1 LNDTPVKLPVEDD
14 FNDVIGKAQ
23 KGLEITT
30 EVLAGKTSVSEESVR
45 KIRRGE
51 FDEAAVSAVA
61 KYLDLN
67 VDALLK
73 IGRGDW
79 YPEQPDPIDGFELI
93 ATPFYEWHV
102 NAYLLWDPN
111 TKEAIAFDT
120 GTDPE
125 PMLAKIDELGMQLKT
140 LFLTHSHGDHIEG
153 APKILSQTGAN
164 AVISRLEPP
173 VDFEAEAV
181 DEGFRANIG
190 CLSVEMFNTTGH
202 TSGGATF
209 VVKGLD
215 RDFAIV
221 GDAIFAGSMGGPN
234 VSYDDSLT
242 GLNRIL
248 SLDADTVLASGHGP
262 LTTVGQEKQMNC
274 FYAGS

>member
-1 LNDTPVKLPVEDD
+1 MKLPVEDD

-30 EVLAGKTSVSEESVR
+30 EDLAEKTGVSEESIR

-51 FDEAAVSAVA
+51 FDAAAVAAVGQ
-61 KYLDLN
+61 YLNLN

-73 IGRGDW
+73 IGKGEW
-79 YPEQPDPIDGFELI
+79 YPDQPGSVEGFELI
-93 ATPFYEWHV
+93 ATPFYDWHV
-102 NAYLLWDPN
+102 NAYLLWDVGS
-111 TKEAIAFDT
+111 KEAIAFDT
-120 GTDPE
+120 GTDPK
-125 PMLAKIDELGMQLKT
+125 PMLAKINALDLKLKM

-153 APKILSQTGAN
+153 AAKILSETGAK
-164 AVISRLEPP
+164 AFISRLEPA
-173 VDFEAEAV
+173 VDFEAEAI
-181 DEGFRANIG
+181 DEGYISTVG

-209 VVKGLD
+209 VVKGLA

-234 VSYDDSLT
+234 VSYEDSLK

-248 SLDADTVLASGHGP
+248 SLDDDTVLASGHGP
-262 LTTVGQEKQMNC
+262 LTMVGQERRMNC
-274 FYAGS
+274 FYIGN

>member
-1 LNDTPVKLPVEDD
+1 MKLPLEDD

-30 EVLAGKTSVSEESVR
+30 EDLAEKTGVSEEGIR

-51 FDEAAVSAVA
+51 FDAAAVAAVGQQ
-61 KYLDLN
+61 LNLN

-79 YPEQPDPIDGFELI
+79 YPEQPGSIEGFELI
-93 ATPFYEWHV
+93 ATPFYDWHV
-102 NAYLLWDPN
+102 NAFLLWDADS
-111 TKEAIAFDT
+111 KEAIAFDT

-125 PMLAKIDELGMQLKT
+125 PMLAKIDALGLKLKT

-153 APKILSQTGAN
+153 AAKILSKTGVK
-164 AVISRLEPP
+164 AVISRLEPA
-173 VDFEAEAV
+173 VDFEAEAI
-181 DEGFRANIG
+181 DEGYVSNAG

-209 VVKGLD
+209 VVKGLS

-221 GDAIFAGSMGGPN
+221 GDAVFAGSMGGPN
-234 VSYDDSLT
+234 VSYEDSLK
-242 GLNRIL
+242 GLKRIL
-248 SLDADTVLASGHGP
+248 SLDDDTVLASGHGP

-274 FYAGS
+274 FYVGS